1 MLSTTVETTGFAEL
15 DARLRGLQNLVIAD
29 EIMRDAMLEA
39 AEGLADKARANAA
52 SSRLTGHIQDSIRV
66 GDPRNQRDFSTR
78 RFKQSGLRRFL
89 AVVGATAGDAR
100 FLEHGTYRSQAHPF
114 LRPAVEADL
123 ADREN
128 GLFARFAA
136 ALRRR
141 LG

>member
-15 DARLRGLQNLVIAD
+15 DAKLRDLRNLVIAD

-39 AEGLADKARANAA
+39 AEPLAEKARAGTK
-52 SSRLTGHIQDSIRV
+52 RLTGDIAESIRV
-66 GDPRNQRDFSTR
+66 GDPRSKRDFSASRYR
-78 RFKQSGLRRFL
+78 RGNLSQYL
-89 AVVGATAGDAR
+89 AIVGSTSSAAR
-100 FLEHGTYRSQAHPF
+100 FLEFGTYRSQAHPF

-123 ADREN
+123 ADQSN